1 MYHSDMLETL
11 SVQALVLLLLSHLD
25 QLSIQTHH
33 DKITPATT
41 RVVDETEIIGM
52 DDGQHR

>member
-1 MYHSDMLETL
+1 MLETR
-11 SVQALVLLLLSHLD
+11 SALLLLLLSHLE

-33 DKITPATT
+33 VENITSATT
-41 RVVDETEIIGM
+41 RVVDETDFLGM